1 MKNRKTNGC
10 FSERYKNVTQN
21 FKSSGQ
27 VKEKENMDI
36 NFYKEQLAA
45 KEDMLKRTTAF
56 LNQANHSLVAKNQL
70 LAAVQRNTNESIS
83 FAKLIQASLLPD
95 IAILKTYF
103 KDADYLVSQKI
114 GIGGDT
120 IYIRST
126 NDGVIFCLLD
136 ATGHGIPGALLSI
149 SGSLILNE
157 ITSSL
162 EVNNASELLQ
172 LLNYRLH
179 KTYNNSNSIAHFEGI
194 AFYYSSKE
202 KKLTYSSA
210 NGKAILFNANGEI
223 TPLERTKISVGEKK
237 DSEFETFE
245 LPVKKRDKLLL
256 FSDGLI
262 DQFGGKNDKKYGIRK
277 LKQLISNNLDKNVS
291 KLKQIIIQEHDNW
304 KADKEQTDD
313 ISFKL
318 IEF

>member
-1 MKNRKTNGC
+1 
-10 FSERYKNVTQN
+10 
-21 FKSSGQ
+21 
-27 VKEKENMDI
+27 MDI
-36 NFYKEQLAA
+36 NFYKEQLVA

-56 LNQANHSLVAKNQL
+56 LNQANHSLIVKNQL
-70 LAAVQRNTNESIS
+70 LTEIQQNINESIS
-83 FAKLIQASLLPD
+83 FSKLIQTSLLPD
-95 IAILKTYF
+95 VAILKTYF
-103 KDADYLVSQKI
+103 KDADYLVSQQI

-120 IYIRST
+120 IYIRNT

-157 ITSSL
+157 ITSSI
-162 EVNNASELLQ
+162 EINNPSELLQ
-172 LLNYRLH
+172 LLSYRLH

-194 AFYYSSKE
+194 AFYYSSTE
-202 KKLTYSSA
+202 NKLTYSSA

-223 TPLERTKISVGEKK
+223 ISLEKTKISVGEKT
-237 DSEFETFE
+237 DVEFEIFE
-245 LPVKKRDKLLL
+245 LPVKKGEKLLL

-262 DQFGGKNDKKYGIRK
+262 DQFGGKNDKKYSFRR
-277 LKQLISNNLDKNVS
+277 LKKLISNNLDKNVS
-291 KLKQIIIQEHDNW
+291 ELKQIIIQEHDNW

>member
-1 MKNRKTNGC
+1 
-10 FSERYKNVTQN
+10 
-21 FKSSGQ
+21 
-27 VKEKENMDI
+27 MDI
-36 NFYKEQLAA
+36 NFYKEQLVA

-56 LNQANHSLVAKNQL
+56 LNHANHSLIVKNQL
-70 LAAVQRNTNESIS
+70 LTEIQQNINESIS
-83 FAKLIQASLLPD
+83 FSKLIQTSLLPD
-95 IAILKTYF
+95 VAILKTYF
-103 KDADYLVSQKI
+103 KDADYLVSQQI

-120 IYIRST
+120 IYIRNT

-157 ITSSL
+157 ITSSI
-162 EVNNASELLQ
+162 EINNPSELLQ
-172 LLNYRLH
+172 LLSYRLH

-194 AFYYSSKE
+194 AFYYSSTE
-202 KKLTYSSA
+202 NKLTYSSA

-223 TPLERTKISVGEKK
+223 ISLEKTKISVGEKT
-237 DSEFETFE
+237 DVEFEIFE
-245 LPVKKRDKLLL
+245 LPVKKGEKLLL

-262 DQFGGKNDKKYGIRK
+262 DQFGGKNDKKYSFRR
-277 LKQLISNNLDKNVS
+277 LKKLISNNLDKNVS
-291 KLKQIIIQEHDNW
+291 ELKQIIIQEHDNW